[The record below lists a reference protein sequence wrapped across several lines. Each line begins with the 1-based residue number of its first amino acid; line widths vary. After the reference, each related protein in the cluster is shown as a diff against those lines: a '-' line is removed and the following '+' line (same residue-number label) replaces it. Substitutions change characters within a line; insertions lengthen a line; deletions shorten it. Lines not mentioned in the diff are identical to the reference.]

1 MTSKSLKCKCTNLAR
16 WAALA
21 KISRI
26 RCVDNL
32 LPGYM
37 TSDRDDYDNPWK
49 KVLEKYFQEFML
61 FFFRDIYDDIDWE
74 KGYEFMDQEFQQI
87 VRDAESTKMYVD
99 KLVKVRRKSG
109 EENVVFVHVEVQS
122 QEESAFSQ
130 RVFTYNYRIRDC
142 YSGKI
147 VSLAVL
153 GDDRLNWRPKPYEDE
168 LWGCKVKFEFPM
180 VKLLDYESRWAELE
194 ASMNPFAIVV
204 MAHLKT
210 KSTKQDLRSRKE
222 WKFQLTRRLFEEGF
236 ERQDIMEL
244 FLFLDWLMELPS
256 KLKRE
261 FRDELDLYQQEKK
274 MPYISSIEEVA
285 MEKVA
290 LSLLKEGV
298 NIDIISRSTGLSIRQ
313 IQELQ
318 ADQK

>member
-1 MTSKSLKCKCTNLAR
+1 
-16 WAALA
+16 
-21 KISRI
+21 
-26 RCVDNL
+26 
-32 LPGYM
+32 M

-61 FFFRDIYDDIDWE
+61 FFFPEIHDDIDWE
-74 KGYEFMDQEFQQI
+74 KGYEFLDQEFQQI

-99 KLVKVRRKSG
+99 KLVKVSRKSG
-109 EENVVFVHVEVQS
+109 EESAVFVHVEVQS
-122 QEESAFSQ
+122 QEESVFSQ

-153 GDDRLNWRPKPYEDE
+153 GDDRLTWRPKPYEDE
-168 LWGCKVKFEFPM
+168 LWGCKITFNFPM

-222 WKFQLTRRLFEEGF
+222 WKFKLTRRLFEQGF
-236 ERQDIMEL
+236 DRQDIIEL
-244 FLFLDWLMELPS
+244 FLFLDWLMELPNE
-256 KLKRE
+256 LKRE
-261 FRDELDLYQQEKK
+261 FKNEFYQYQEDRQ
-274 MPYISSIEEVA
+274 MRYISTIEQIGIEDNQIEIA
-285 MEKVA
+285 RC
-290 LSLLKEGV
+290 LLKEGV
-298 NIDIISRSTGLSIRQ
+298 AMDIIARSTKLSIERLK
-313 IQELQ
+313 ELQ
-318 ADQK
+318 KQLERSN

>member
-1 MTSKSLKCKCTNLAR
+1 VLA
-16 WAALA
+16 
-21 KISRI
+21 IYP
-26 RCVDNL
+26 
-32 LPGYM
+32 PGSM

-49 KVLEKYFQEFML
+49 KVLEKYFQEFMQ
-61 FFFRDIYDDIDWE
+61 FFFPDIYDDIDWE

-99 KLVKVRRKSG
+99 KLVKVWRKSG
-109 EENVVFVHVEVQS
+109 EESVVFVHVEVQS

-153 GDDRLNWRPKPYEDE
+153 GDDRSTWRPKPYEDE
-168 LWGCKVKFEFPM
+168 LWGCKVRFEFPM

-194 ASMNPFAIVV
+194 TSMNPFAIVV

-222 WKFQLTRRLFEEGF
+222 WKFQLTRRLFEAGF

-256 KLKRE
+256 ELKRE
-261 FRDELDLYQQEKK
+261 FKNEFSQYQEDKQ
-274 MPYISSIEEVA
+274 MRYISTIEEIAVEDNQIDIAKNLLQEGVSIE
-285 MEKVA
+285 
-290 LSLLKEGV
+290 
-298 NIDIISRSTGLSIRQ
+298 IISRSTKLSIERVK
-313 IQELQ
+313 ELQ
-318 ADQK
+318 QQINNVN